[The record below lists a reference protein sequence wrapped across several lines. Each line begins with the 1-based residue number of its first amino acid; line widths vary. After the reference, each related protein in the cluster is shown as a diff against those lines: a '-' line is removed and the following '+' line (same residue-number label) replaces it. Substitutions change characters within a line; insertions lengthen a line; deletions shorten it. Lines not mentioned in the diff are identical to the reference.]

1 MISMDELKFDQN
13 GLIPAI
19 VTDAADGKVL
29 TLAYMNRQS
38 LAISMA
44 EGRTCF
50 WSRSR
55 RCLWRKGETSGN
67 VQHIRTITADCDRD
81 ALVVAVDKD
90 GPACHTGAE
99 SCFLSRCTSVRQ
111 ASPSP

>member
-55 RCLWRKGETSGN
+55 QCLWRKGETSGN
-67 VQHIRTITADCDRD
+67 VQHIA
-81 ALVVAVDKD
+81 
-90 GPACHTGAE
+90 
-99 SCFLSRCTSVRQ
+99 
-111 ASPSP
+111 PSPPTATGTPWW